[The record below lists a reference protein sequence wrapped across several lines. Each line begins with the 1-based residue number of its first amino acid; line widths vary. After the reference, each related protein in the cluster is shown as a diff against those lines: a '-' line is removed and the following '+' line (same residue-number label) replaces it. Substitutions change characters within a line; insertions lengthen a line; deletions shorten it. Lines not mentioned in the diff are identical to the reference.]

1 MPFTLKLTEFN
12 CLVVLGVTAS
22 GKTKLACQLAY
33 RLNGAIISADS
44 RQVYKHLTI
53 GTGKDLASYSVNETP
68 ITYFGIDIAEPISQ
82 YYLHEFCD
90 LLYNSF
96 FKIVQQKKIP
106 IICGGTGLYLDA
118 LSNSYEYTQIKENIL
133 LRERLVNKTKEELL
147 KILETYNTKDIKHVD
162 RSSIKRII
170 RGIEVADYLKSNKI
184 VKHEL
189 PYKPLYIGIQTE
201 FIESEKQIKKRLKDR
216 LNNGLIEEVK
226 GLLDMGITHDRLI
239 NLGLEY
245 KYISLYLQNN
255 LTYTELE
262 EQLAHAIVQYSKR
275 QSTWFKKMEKEGKL
289 IHWFTQ
295 SELNERTINEI
306 SEAIKKAK
314 PIY

>member
-1 MPFTLKLTEFN
+1 MPFTQKLTEFN

-22 GKTKLACQLAY
+22 GKTNLACQLAY

-53 GTGKDLASYSVNETP
+53 GTGKDFESYNINGTP
-68 ITYFGIDIAEPISQ
+68 IPYYGIDIAEPANQ
-82 YYLHEFCD
+82 YYLHEFCG

-96 FKIVQQKKIP
+96 SKIVQQKKLP

-118 LSNSYEYTQIKENIL
+118 LSNSYEYTQIKENSQ

-147 KILETYNTKDIKHVD
+147 KILETYNTQDIKHVD

-201 FIESEKQIKKRLKDR
+201 LIESEKQIKKRLKDR

-226 GLLDMGITHDRLI
+226 DLLEMGITHDRLI

-245 KYISLYLQNN
+245 KYISLYLQNK
-255 LTYTELE
+255 LTYAELE
-262 EQLAHAIVQYSKR
+262 EQLALAIVQYSKR
-275 QSTWFKKMEKEGKL
+275 QSTWFKKMEKEGKH
-289 IHWFTQ
+289 IQWFKR
-295 SELNERTINEI
+295 SELNEKTMNEI
-306 SEAIKKAK
+306 AETIKKAK